1 MICWQRVISLELDK
15 DNYAVR
21 ARADAKM
28 MMPGKCAQH
37 VTYRCAR
44 ARLAWRVC
52 RQYMLVSDNKC
63 LCVCWRRSAAFLSHH
78 QPSKARASSGSG
90 QNRLAE
96 TQPKIGAG
104 AEPLGNGGCSNGVVE
119 CRCGGPGFAPPPTT
133 GTAG

>member
-1 MICWQRVISLELDK
+1 MICWQRLIIELDK

-28 MMPGKCAQH
+28 MMPSKCAQH

-63 LCVCWRRSAAFLSHH
+63 LCVCWRRSAAFLSHTAISH
-78 QPSKARASSGSG
+78 PKLSRLSSILSQAPERNTSIRSI
-90 QNRLAE
+90 QNRFARY
-96 TQPKIGAG
+96 
-104 AEPLGNGGCSNGVVE
+104 PLSTGV
-119 CRCGGPGFAPPPTT
+119 
-133 GTAG
+133 

>member
-1 MICWQRVISLELDK
+1 MILVRWQRVISLELDK

-28 MMPGKCAQH
+28 MMPSKCAQH

-90 QNRLAE
+90 QNRLIDSLKRS
-96 TQPKIGAG
+96 PRI
-104 AEPLGNGGCSNGVVE
+104 P
-119 CRCGGPGFAPPPTT
+119 R
-133 GTAG
+133 TARNSCQTAL